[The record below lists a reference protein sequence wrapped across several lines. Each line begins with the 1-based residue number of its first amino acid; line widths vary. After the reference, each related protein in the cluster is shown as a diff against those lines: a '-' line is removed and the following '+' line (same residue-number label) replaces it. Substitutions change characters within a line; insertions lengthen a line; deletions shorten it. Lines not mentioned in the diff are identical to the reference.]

1 MSSTLFPS
9 MNSLAT
15 KIATYHLSNNVFIW
29 DSHSSHSLLSHFYPN
44 FKDHLEFQLF
54 FPPTSPIHVR
64 SSFLGH
70 LLTWMPYLVLTLL
83 ISVIYNFM
91 QIFILSRARFC
102 SQWLSQST
110 NSSIF
115 LGPQFDLTAPA
126 LDSYSIPCTSVP

>member
-9 MNSLAT
+9 MNSVAPKLLHIISQIMSSSEIPT
-15 KIATYHLSNNVFIW
+15 LPTLFSLTSTRTLKTTWNSNF
-29 DSHSSHSLLSHFYPN
+29 
-44 FKDHLEFQLF
+44 F

-91 QIFILSRARFC
+91 QIFILSPARFC